1 MNSISVKAALT
12 MAFAILVA
20 VIVGIGYVTYT
31 RMAAIYHDV
40 ETFSDNITPTIQA
53 VATLTNTINDW
64 RIVEGEHLASAD
76 ANEMTSKEAE
86 LAQHK
91 ADFAKKTANFE
102 KLIDQDEERQ
112 LYQSFRTKWT
122 SYEQLHA
129 RLLTLSRAGQDGE
142 AERLYNGEMG
152 TLFDSLR
159 ADVRQ
164 AREVNLRKADQASKD
179 ADAEYEAT
187 IWLVTAAIIAGI
199 VLALASMAY
208 GFFGVSRPIGEIT
221 QAMSSLAGGN
231 TSTSIPFS
239 ERGNE
244 IGSMAKAVQVFKDN
258 MIRSRE
264 LEQEAE
270 ASKKAAET
278 ARRHGLNEMADSFE
292 RAVGG
297 IVQSV
302 SDAAQRLQTAA
313 QGLSNGA
320 ADTTHQS
327 TIVAA
332 ASEEASANV
341 RTVAAA
347 AEELSGSV
355 REISRQ
361 VSESSNMAN
370 RAVQEA
376 EATTAQVSGLSEGAQ
391 KIGAIVDLING
402 IASQTNLLALNATI
416 EAARAGE
423 AGRGFAV
430 VASEVKALAEQT
442 SKATA
447 EITNHIGGVQSATD
461 QAANAIIGIGKTIDD
476 INQIAATIA
485 AAVEEQGAATEEIAR
500 NVDQAAQGTVE
511 VTRNIAGVNK
521 AAEESSVS
529 ARDVLTSATEL
540 SSQSERLRQEM
551 QRFLATV
558 RAA

>member
-12 MAFAILVA
+12 TAFAILVA

-31 RMAAIYHDV
+31 RMAGIYEDV
-40 ETFSDNITPTIQA
+40 EAFSDHIAPSIAN
-53 VATLTNTINDW
+53 VASLTNTVNDW
-64 RIVEGEHLASAD
+64 RIVEGEHLAAAD
-76 ANEMTSKEAE
+76 ANEMTSRETE
-86 LAQHK
+86 LAKHK
-91 ADFAKKTANFE
+91 ADFATKTTALE
-102 KLIDQDEERQ
+102 KLINDEERR
-112 LYQSFRTKWT
+112 LYQAFRTKWT
-122 SYEQLHA
+122 SYEQLHT
-129 RLLTLSRAGQDGE
+129 RLISLSRAGQDAE
-142 AERLYNGEMG
+142 AEKLYTGETGRM
-152 TLFDSLR
+152 FDDARSDLGQIRESNLR
-159 ADVRQ
+159 QSEKRATEADV
-164 AREVNLRKADQASKD
+164 D
-179 ADAEYEAT
+179 YEAT
-187 IWLVTAAIIAGI
+187 IWLVASAIIIGI

-208 GFFGVSRPIGEIT
+208 GFFGVSRPIGSIT
-221 QAMSSLAGGN
+221 QAMSTLAGGD
-231 TSTSIPFS
+231 TSTQIPFA

-258 MIRSRE
+258 MIRARQ
-264 LEQEAE
+264 LEEEAE

-278 ARRHGLNEMADSFE
+278 ARKHGLNEMADSFE

-313 QGLSNGA
+313 QALSNGA

-370 RAVQEA
+370 KAVQEA

-391 KIGAIVDLING
+391 KIGAIVDLIND
-402 IASQTNLLALNATI
+402 IASKTNLLALNATI

-461 QAANAIIGIGKTIDD
+461 QAANAILGIGKTIDD
-476 INQIAATIA
+476 INQIASAIA

-511 VTRNIAGVNK
+511 VTRNIAGVNR
-521 AAEESSVS
+521 AAEESSAS

-540 SSQSERLRQEM
+540 SSQSDRLRQEM